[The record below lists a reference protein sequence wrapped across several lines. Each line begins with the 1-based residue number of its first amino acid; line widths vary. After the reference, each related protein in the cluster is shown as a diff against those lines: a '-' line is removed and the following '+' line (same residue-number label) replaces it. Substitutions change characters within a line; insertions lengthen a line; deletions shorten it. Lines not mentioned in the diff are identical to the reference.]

1 MTCAGS
7 LNPVCGMQ
15 LYVFRQDVFGSA
27 GGVRGEFNASG
38 FETQVNRA
46 RRAFL
51 TMSVLLAQRGAFI
64 VGEMRGFTE
73 YGRRKPSCLYKFF

>member
-1 MTCAGS
+1 MTGAGS
-7 LNPVCGMQ
+7 LNPVDGMQ
-15 LYVFRQDVFGSA
+15 LYVFRQDVFSSA

-51 TMSVLLAQRGAFI
+51 TMNALLA
-64 VGEMRGFTE
+64 
-73 YGRRKPSCLYKFF
+73 

>member
-1 MTCAGS
+1 MTGAGS
-7 LNPVCGMQ
+7 LNPVDGMQ

-38 FETQVNRA
+38 FETQANRA

-51 TMSVLLAQRGAFI
+51 TMNALLA
-64 VGEMRGFTE
+64 
-73 YGRRKPSCLYKFF
+73 

>member
-1 MTCAGS
+1 MTGAGS
-7 LNPVCGMQ
+7 LNPVDGMQ

-38 FETQVNRA
+38 FETQANRA

-51 TMSVLLAQRGAFI
+51 TMNALL
-64 VGEMRGFTE
+64 T
-73 YGRRKPSCLYKFF
+73 